1 MIGVFL
7 NSAEETKIC
16 KREGHGIMLVEI
28 QVWQLQCKGGQ
39 WLQVNHQQV
48 ERRESWILSIDF
60 RFLGNQIGKQ

>member
-1 MIGVFL
+1 
-7 NSAEETKIC
+7 
-16 KREGHGIMLVEI
+16 MLVEI